1 MKHLPG
7 KELLQ
12 AHSNLCRLAAAG
24 DDVEYELSCIH
35 EYLDEALRQK
45 DPQAEGLARIT
56 QLYCYY
62 NYDMTD
68 SISYYQPEALKSM
81 KKNKTWDYYYNAWN
95 ILIESYIYRDKIQTA
110 LQEAQKMYADARS
123 MKSNYGL
130 GASSY
135 AMGSIYQAMGRFREA
150 EASARRLHRKN
161 RVLYD
166 AFLLHQKAEA
176 SMQPGQDAVEELDK
190 EGVLYRQLCELMQK
204 EERLCADAHR
214 HNPVLFF

>member
-1 MKHLPG
+1 MHG
-7 KELLQ
+7 
-12 AHSNLCRLAAAG
+12 
-24 DDVEYELSCIH
+24 
-35 EYLDEALRQK
+35 
-45 DPQAEGLARIT
+45 
-56 QLYCYY
+56 
-62 NYDMTD
+62 
-68 SISYYQPEALKSM
+68 
-81 KKNKTWDYYYNAWN
+81 
-95 ILIESYIYRDKIQTA
+95 IESHIYRDKIKTA
-110 LQEAQKMYADARS
+110 LQEAQKMYADAPS
-123 MKSNYGL
+123 TKSNYGL
-130 GASSY
+130 GVSSY

-204 EERLCADAHR
+204 EERLCADTHR

>member
-68 SISYYQPEALKSM
+68 SISYYLPEALKSM
-81 KKNKTWDYYYNAWN
+81 KKNKTWDYHYNAWDRKLHIPRQN
-95 ILIESYIYRDKIQTA
+95 TNRLAGSPENVRRCP
-110 LQEAQKMYADARS
+110 RS
-123 MKSNYGL
+123 TKSNYGL
-130 GASSY
+130 GVSSY

-150 EASARRLHRKN
+150 EASARRLHIQLVGFGLVGVR
-161 RVLYD
+161 
-166 AFLLHQKAEA
+166 KAETH
-176 SMQPGQDAVEELDK
+176 LHDK
-190 EGVLYRQLCELMQK
+190 QVFVVVTQEDRKSV
-204 EERLCADAHR
+204 
-214 HNPVLFF
+214 V